1 MPKFDEESIGG
12 ELEYKFTKWLD
23 EKFKDRVGVVP
34 EPSRPAVNA
43 LMKKVQGNFKEMGLV
58 DESDDDSTTPSE
70 IADRMN
76 KIVDD
81 DLFEKMATKITEA
94 VAEVCGGKPSLETL
108 MALPYRP
115 FMGFFGFL
123 VGNLMNPEASKPVT
137 STSPRRL
144 TSV

>member
-1 MPKFDEESIGG
+1 MPKFDEGSIGG

-23 EKFKDRVGVVP
+23 ESYKDRVGVVP
-34 EPSRPAVNA
+34 EPSRPAVNS
-43 LMKKVQGNFKEMGLV
+43 LMKRIQNDFKEMGIV
-58 DESDDDSTTPSE
+58 DNEDGGSTTPGE

-76 KIVDD
+76 KIDD
-81 DLFEKMATKITEA
+81 DALFETLAIKITEA
-94 VAEVCGGKPSLETL
+94 VADVCNGTPSLKTL

-123 VGNLMNPEASKPVT
+123 VGNLMNPEASKPD
-137 STSPRRL
+137 SNNSPRRL